1 MTTLKSTFS
10 RTSVT
15 HLMLLIMPLLLIACS
30 ANDEKP
36 AVEMESQEDTS
47 MTLQISSPAFED
59 GSAIPQEYSCDGD
72 DSSPALFW
80 GELPDQTKSIALIMD
95 DPDAPVGA
103 WVHWVLYDLPGNRT
117 EIPKNVPKSGQLPGG
132 GTQGSNSWGRSG
144 YGGPCPP
151 GGTHRYFF
159 KLYALDSALDL
170 ASGATKEDLLQAM
183 EGHILD
189 QGQLMGT
196 YSR

>member
-1 MTTLKSTFS
+1 
-10 RTSVT
+10 
-15 HLMLLIMPLLLIACS
+15 MPLLLIACS

-36 AVEMESQEDTS
+36 AVEMEIQEDTS
-47 MTLQISSPAFED
+47 MTLQLSSPAFED

-95 DPDAPVGA
+95 DPDAPVGT

-117 EIPKNVPKSGQLPGG
+117 EIPENVPKSGQLPGG

-159 KLYALDSALDL
+159 KLYALDAPLDL

-183 EGHILD
+183 EGHLLD